1 MAPGEK
7 TELMAIHEAAAENLR
22 HQGDPNEYAE
32 LGSAFHQTIVRGC
45 HNKVLIDTAEWLA
58 LRVLPYRRFQ
68 VVAAGRLDINQSD
81 HDDIISAIFAG
92 DAKAARERIQRH
104 TLEQG
109 DALMRFIALNKTSH
123 EDFHPTALTEEQ
135 RL

>member
-1 MAPGEK
+1 M
-7 TELMAIHEAAAENLR
+7 
-22 HQGDPNEYAE
+22 
-32 LGSAFHQTIVRGC
+32 
-45 HNKVLIDTAEWLA
+45 LIDTAEWLA

-68 VVAAGRLDINQSD
+68 VVAPGRLDRNQSD

-92 DAKAARERIQRH
+92 DARAARERIQRH

-109 DALMRFIALNKTSH
+109 DALMRFIALHKTSH
-123 EDFHPTALTEEQ
+123 EDFHPTTLTEEQ